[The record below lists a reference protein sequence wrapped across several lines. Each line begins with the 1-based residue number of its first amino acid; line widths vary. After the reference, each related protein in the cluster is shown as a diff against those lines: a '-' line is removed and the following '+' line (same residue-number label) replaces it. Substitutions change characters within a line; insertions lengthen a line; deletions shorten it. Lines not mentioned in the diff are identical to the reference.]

1 MNDSTQAEAVNP
13 APEGTDSI
21 GAPTAGQL
29 IRAARQK
36 LGVHLAVLSLKLKV
50 SVRQLEALEADE
62 HDLSKGPVFVR
73 ALAASV
79 CRQLNM
85 DPAPVLALLPQAP
98 DQLPL
103 QRPHRAPLPSTP
115 HARFDGMAFVRGLP
129 RPTLAIAGVMLV
141 LIAALLWLPSPSSWS
156 WFQPA
161 PSAPSA
167 PSEIA
172 QPVMPEASVAPL
184 SEVQAPPLEPAAAPT
199 SPAVVPLAPA
209 PVASAPVVAS
219 PSVPVAPVAAP
230 AVGAVLGFSASQ
242 DSWIEIRDSHNQVLW
257 SRLMRSGE
265 STQVQY
271 PLPMRV
277 VVGRAD
283 AVKVSYQG
291 KALDLAPHTK
301 VTVARFEVKE

>member
-1 MNDSTQAEAVNP
+1 MNDSTQAEAVTP
-13 APEGTDSI
+13 APETADSI

-29 IRAARQK
+29 IRADRQK

-103 QRPHRAPLPSTP
+103 QRPQRAPLPSTP

-129 RPTLAIAGVMLV
+129 RQTLAIAGVMLV
-141 LIAALLWLPSPSSWS
+141 LIAALLWLPSPSSWP

-161 PSAPSA
+161 PSAPS
-167 PSEIA
+167 EVA
-172 QPVMPEASVAPL
+172 QPAMPEASVAPS
-184 SEVQAPPLEPAAAPT
+184 SEVQVPPPEPAADPK
-199 SPAVVPLAPA
+199 SPAVALLVPASA
-209 PVASAPVVAS
+209 PVGSAPVVAS
-219 PSVPVAPVAAP
+219 PSVPVAAVAAP

-242 DSWIEIRDSHNQVLW
+242 DSWIEIRSSKNQVLW
-257 SRLMRSGE
+257 SRVIHAGE
-265 STQVQY
+265 RVEVQY
-271 PLPMRV
+271 PLPLNV
-277 VVGRAD
+277 VVGRAS
-283 AVKVSYQG
+283 AVRMTYKGQPF
-291 KALDLAPHTK
+291 DLAPHTK